1 LCRLRGGDGAQED
14 GACLLLAG
22 EAQGELHGDFGGSDS
37 DAGGDGVGRRG
48 LAWDECETVGL
59 EGKISQRGLEIEDF
73 DCDWLGVEVAMVEE
87 LQLNTEARAA
97 GTHHARLGGD
107 AFAAAHLTAAGRWAP
122 HAAAAHASG
131 RGASG
136 SAHHTATSSAWP
148 MFRRTVAVGTSGGA
162 VAEAACDDQ
171 AREDASAEEGLFSL

>member
-73 DCDWLGVEVAMVEE
+73 DCDWLGVEVALVEE
-87 LQLNTEARAA
+87 LQLDTEARAA

-107 AFAAAHLTAAGRWAP
+107 AFAAHLTAAGRWAP

-171 AREDASAEEGLFSL
+171 AREDASAEEWLFSL

>member
-1 LCRLRGGDGAQED
+1 MALGRKNSGKQLTGHLKTLYARLG
-14 GACLLLAG
+14 
-22 EAQGELHGDFGGSDS
+22 GEL
-37 DAGGDGVGRRG
+37 RWIENPPKLR
-48 LAWDECETVGL
+48 
-59 EGKISQRGLEIEDF
+59 QRK
-73 DCDWLGVEVAMVEE
+73 W
-87 LQLNTEARAA
+87 R
-97 GTHHARLGGD
+97 GGD

-122 HAAAAHASG
+122 HAAAAHASR